1 MKTQETMPQS
11 PIKRKRGH
19 GCLVVILG
27 VLIFFIVVIAIIG
40 GAISKSNKQASSTT
54 SGKYIA
60 ELNENQAKKVDE
72 ILSQCGIDPILEITH
87 DDGLDNAHKKGET
100 GYRITTKYADNVIL
114 YLNKNKGVSLIKYA
128 DHKLYTKGKVKANL
142 QDYIIDIDEVNDL
155 MLQCEEAVKS
165 ILKSPSTAKFPDYTG
180 WGFTQKNKDV
190 YIVSGYV
197 DAENSFGAA
206 TRSDFSFK
214 IKKGSIVSFVFDGK
228 EIIK

>member
-1 MKTQETMPQS
+1 MKMQTSVSQPPVTQ
-11 PIKRKRGH
+11 KRGH
-19 GCLVVILG
+19 GCLTVVL
-27 VLIFFIVVIAIIG
+27 VFIAMVAIIG
-40 GAISKSNKQASSTT
+40 VAINKIDVQTSSTT

-60 ELNENQAKKVDE
+60 ELNESQAKSIDK
-72 ILSQCGIDPILEITH
+72 ILVQCEVAPVLKITH
-87 DDGLDNAHKKGET
+87 DELLDNAHKKGET
-100 GYRITTKYADNVIL
+100 GYRITTQYADNVIL
-114 YLNKNKGVSLIKYA
+114 YLNKDKTVNLIKYA
-128 DHKLYTKGKVKANL
+128 DHNLYAKGNVKASL
-142 QDYIIDIDEVNDL
+142 QNYIIDMDEVNDL
-155 MLQCEEAVKS
+155 MLQCEEAVKN